1 MENTNMQSDYMIEV
15 KGLTKTFKTY
25 KKEKGLKGTIK
36 TLFKREVIEIPA
48 VKEISFG
55 IARGEIIGYIGA
67 NGAGKST
74 TIKMM
79 TGILTPTVGEVIVD
93 GRIPYQMRQENAKH
107 IGVVFGQ
114 KTQLWW
120 DLPVGET
127 FAILKEIYEVSD
139 DFYEAQMRYF
149 DEIFE
154 LSEFMNQTV
163 RTLSLGQRMRA
174 DLAASMLHNPKVL
187 FLDEPTIGLDVMVK
201 ERIRKAIKD
210 MNAKYGTT
218 IVLTTHDMSDIEELC
233 HRIMIIDKGELL
245 YDGGIDKIRRDF
257 GYERKIVFDLRYDDE
272 GEVLDKL
279 KALHIQIPGSSQDS
293 LSYTLLNNQL
303 TITFNRNLIGIS
315 SIMNV
320 ILQQFNVLDF
330 SVQDM
335 DIEAI
340 VKRF

>member
-1 MENTNMQSDYMIEV
+1 MNENNMIEV
-15 KGLTKTFKTY
+15 HNLTKTFTAY
-25 KKEKGLKGTIK
+25 KKGKGLAGTLK
-36 TLFKREVIEIPA
+36 SLFKREAIHIEA
-48 VKEISFG
+48 VKDISFD
-55 IARGEIIGYIGA
+55 IKPGEIIGYIGA

-79 TGILTPTVGEVIVD
+79 TGILNPTSGYVKVGD
-93 GRIPYQMRQENAKH
+93 YIPYEKRQENAKH

-127 FAILKEIYEVSD
+127 FAILKEIYQVPD
-139 DFYEAQMRYF
+139 DFYASQMAYF

-154 LSEFMNQTV
+154 LSEFMGQTV

-210 MNAKYGTT
+210 MNQRYGTT
-218 IVLTTHDMSDIEELC
+218 ILLTTHDMSDIEELC
-233 HRIMIIDKGELL
+233 HRIIIIDKGKLL
-245 YDGGIDKIRRDF
+245 YDGGIDTIRKEF
-257 GYERKIVFDLRYDDE
+257 GYERKIVFDLRYDDTALVEQTLETLISSVDGCHLENTNYQLSE
-272 GEVLDKL
+272 G
-279 KALHIQIPGSSQDS
+279 
-293 LSYTLLNNQL
+293 QL
-303 TITFNRNLIGIS
+303 TVNFNRNQVGVS
-315 SIMNV
+315 GIMNFV
-320 ILQQFNVLDF
+320 LSHFNVLDF

>member
-1 MENTNMQSDYMIEV
+1 MTDSPYMIEV
-15 KGLTKTFKTY
+15 SGLTKTFKTY
-25 KKEKGLKGTIK
+25 KKEKGLKGTVK
-36 TLFKREVIEIPA
+36 TLFKRETIDIPA
-48 VKEISFG
+48 VKNISFG
-55 IARGEIIGYIGA
+55 IRKGEIIGYIGA

-79 TGILTPTVGEVIVD
+79 TGILTPTQGRITVD
-93 GRIPYQMRQENAKH
+93 GRVPYEMRQENAKH

-127 FAILKEIYEVSD
+127 FAILKEIYQVSD
-139 DFYEAQMRYF
+139 DFYASQMRYF
-149 DEIFE
+149 DDIFE

-245 YDGGIDKIRRDF
+245 YDGGIDKIRKDF
-257 GYERKIVFDLRYDDE
+257 GYERKIVFDLRYDKE
-272 GEVLDKL
+272 SEVLKQLETLHDK
-279 KALHIQIPGSSQDS
+279 IDGSDATS
-293 LSYTLLNNQL
+293 LTYTLLNNQL
-303 TITFNRNLIGIS
+303 TIAFNRNVIAIS
-315 SIMNV
+315 SIMNTV
-320 ILQQFNVLDF
+320 LQGFNVLDF